1 MKRGAPQNVSGGITM
16 QKVLTKIKKIIF
28 TVLMLYM
35 LCGLSFFFLYACS
48 EISFVTKFIY
58 AMNWDLTFFND
69 GIIAPLFLFI
79 PEAFIIAAIVW
90 IFYRKET
97 SALLKGIITAVP
109 FWQLITFYG
118 AVFINMYYSLS
129 ELKFLLIFPIAGFV
143 AIYFFFL
150 RELIRLFRQT

>member
-1 MKRGAPQNVSGGITM
+1 M

-58 AMNWDLTFFND
+58 AMNWDLVFFND
-69 GIIAPLFLFI
+69 GLIGPVILFI
-79 PEAFIIAAIVW
+79 PEAFVIAAIVW

-97 SALLKGIITAVP
+97 TRLLRGVITAIP
-109 FWQLITFYG
+109 LWQIIAFYG
-118 AVFINMYYSLS
+118 GAYLNDFTTPKIAKVLI
-129 ELKFLLIFPIAGFV
+129 LLFVAGFIL
-143 AIYFFFL
+143 IYYLLFT
-150 RELIRLFRQT
+150 ELFKLFRQS

>member
-1 MKRGAPQNVSGGITM
+1 M
-16 QKVLTKIKKIIF
+16 QKILSTIKKIIF
-28 TVLMLYM
+28 TVLILYM
-35 LCGLSFFFLYACS
+35 LSGLTFFFLYACS

-69 GIIAPLFLFI
+69 GVILPIFIFI
-79 PEAFIIAAIVW
+79 PAAFIIAAIVW

-97 SALLKGIITAVP
+97 SVLLRSMITAVP

-143 AIYFFFL
+143 AIYYFL
-150 RELIRLFRQT
+150 FRELIRLFRQT

>member
-1 MKRGAPQNVSGGITM
+1 MIRT
-16 QKVLTKIKKIIF
+16 IKKVIF
-28 TVLMLYM
+28 AFLMLYM
-35 LCGLSFFFLYACS
+35 LSGLSFFFLYSCS

-69 GIIAPLFLFI
+69 GVILPIFIFI
-79 PEAFIIAAIVW
+79 PAAFIIAAIVW

-97 SALLKGIITAVP
+97 SVLLRSIITVVP

-129 ELKFLLIFPIAGFV
+129 ELKFLLILPIAGFV
-143 AIYFFFL
+143 AIYYFL
-150 RELIRLFRQT
+150 FRELIRLFRQT